1 MSPIRRDLL
10 EEVREIAALPHE
22 RAPTVHATGRLTT

>member
-10 EEVREIAALPHE
+10 EEVREMGGPPDE
-22 RAPTVHATGRLTT
+22 REPTVHATGRLTT

>member
-10 EEVREIAALPHE
+10 EEVREMGGPPYE

>member
-10 EEVREIAALPHE
+10 EEVHDRVGLPYE

>member
-10 EEVREIAALPHE
+10 EEVRGIGGPPDE